1 MKEAR
6 RQKYLTYR
14 DRGIRITLN
23 FSSEAAQA
31 RGEWGEVF
39 SVKRKKKKNPPFNA
53 VLLNKYATLN
63 NHN

>member
-23 FSSEAAQA
+23 FSSEAVQA
-31 RGEWGEVF
+31 RGEWGEIF
-39 SVKRKKKKNPPFNA
+39 SVKRKKKTPPFNA

-63 NHN
+63 NHD